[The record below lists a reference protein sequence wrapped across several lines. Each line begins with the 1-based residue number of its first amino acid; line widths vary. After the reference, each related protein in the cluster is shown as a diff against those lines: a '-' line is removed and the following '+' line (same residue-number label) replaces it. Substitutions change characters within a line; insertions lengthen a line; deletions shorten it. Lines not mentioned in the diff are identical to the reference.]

1 MRAGAGNIINLREVR
16 AREMAKTDATRAVAR
31 ISVFLLLTFWVVL
44 VGFGAMM
51 CITATSGAINSIARI
66 L

>member
-16 AREMAKTDATRAVAR
+16 AREMAKTDAARAVAR

-44 VGFGAMM
+44 VGFGASV